1 MHNMEFSRIIIKPL
15 LTEKTNILKSTE
27 PRQYVFEVD
36 PKASKHQIIEAFM
49 AIYQIA
55 PAKVNTQVR
64 KPAKVRTG
72 TIHPGYTKLTK
83 IAYITLP
90 AGKAIA
96 IDSESA
102 QERAKQVQQPAAPV
116 AEKAP
121 AKGTLKEASK
131 ETETKKEVEKPTK

>member
-1 MHNMEFSRIIIKPL
+1 
-15 LTEKTNILKSTE
+15 
-27 PRQYVFEVD
+27 
-36 PKASKHQIIEAFM
+36 M

-72 TIHPGYTKLTK
+72 TIHPGCTKLTK

-102 QERAKQVQQPAAPV
+102 QELAKQVQQPAAPV

>member
-27 PRQYVFEVD
+27 PRQYVFE
-36 PKASKHQIIEAFM
+36 ASKHQIIEAFM

-102 QERAKQVQQPAAPV
+102 QELAKQVQQPAAPV